1 MIKTLAVRLAEVKAK
16 KVSDSLDPVQAKAL
30 VNKLAATV
38 AEMGAKTIG
47 GTLHDE
53 EAKALVDRTADTP
66 QEVKVRTDIL
76 SYGKESAGRGTVR
89 RADSH
94 NSRNGVREIW

>member
-1 MIKTLAVRLAEVKAK
+1 MIKTLAERLAEVKAK
-16 KVSDSLDPVQAKAL
+16 KVCDTLDPVQAKAL

-53 EAKALVDRTADTP
+53 EAKALVERTPDTP
-66 QEVKVRTDIL
+66 QEIKVRTDIL
-76 SYGKESAGRGTVR
+76 SYGEESAGRATVR
-89 RADSH
+89 RAGSH
-94 NSRNGVREIW
+94 NSRNDVREIC

>member
-1 MIKTLAVRLAEVKAK
+1 MIKTLAVRLAKVKAK
-16 KVSDSLDPVQAKAL
+16 KVCDTLDPVQAKAL

-53 EAKALVDRTADTP
+53 EGKALVDRTPDTP
-66 QEVKVRTDIL
+66 QEVKVRL
-76 SYGKESAGRGTVR
+76 
-89 RADSH
+89 
-94 NSRNGVREIW
+94 RECSPRHCSTRWLTQWQK

>member
-1 MIKTLAVRLAEVKAK
+1 M
-16 KVSDSLDPVQAKAL
+16 QAKAL

-53 EAKALVDRTADTP
+53 EAKALVDRTPDAP
-66 QEVKVRTDIL
+66 QEVKVR
-76 SYGKESAGRGTVR
+76 
-89 RADSH
+89 
-94 NSRNGVREIW
+94 

>member
-1 MIKTLAVRLAEVKAK
+1 MINTLAVRLAEVKANK
-16 KVSDSLDPVQAKAL
+16 LCDTLDQVQAKAL
-30 VNKLAATV
+30 INKVAATV

-53 EAKALVDRTADTP
+53 EAKALVDRTPDTP

-76 SYGKESAGRGTVR
+76 SYGEESAGRGTVR
-89 RADSH
+89 RAGSH

>member
-1 MIKTLAVRLAEVKAK
+1 MVKTLAVRLAEVKAK
-16 KVSDSLDPVQAKAL
+16 KVCDTLDQVQAKAL

-47 GTLHDE
+47 GTLHDV
-53 EAKALVDRTADTP
+53 EAKALVDRTPDTP
-66 QEVKVRTDIL
+66 QEVKRRTDIL
-76 SYGKESAGRGTVR
+76 SYGEESAGRGTVR
-89 RADSH
+89 RAGSH

>member
-1 MIKTLAVRLAEVKAK
+1 MQT
-16 KVSDSLDPVQAKAL
+16 KAL

-53 EAKALVDRTADTP
+53 EAKALVDRTPDTP

-76 SYGKESAGRGTVR
+76 SYGEESAGRGTV
-89 RADSH
+89 
-94 NSRNGVREIW
+94 

>member
-16 KVSDSLDPVQAKAL
+16 KVCDTLDHAQAKKL

-38 AEMGAKTIG
+38 EEIGAKTIG
-47 GTLHDE
+47 GTLHDA
-53 EAKALVDRTADTP
+53 EAKALVDRTPDTP

-76 SYGKESAGRGTVR
+76 SYGGECRPRHCPTF
-89 RADSH
+89 
-94 NSRNGVREIW
+94 WLTQ

>member
-1 MIKTLAVRLAEVKAK
+1 MIKTLVVRVAEVKAK
-16 KVSDSLDPVQAKAL
+16 KVCDTLDLVQAKTL

-53 EAKALVDRTADTP
+53 EAKALVDRTPDTP

-76 SYGKESAGRGTVR
+76 SYGEESAGRGTV
-89 RADSH
+89 
-94 NSRNGVREIW
+94 